1 MKTPSL
7 SVALGLAAL
16 LFIACSSNNQKTE
29 STPQPT
35 RAVQPTGSVAL
46 ATAASTTL
54 PTAAST
60 AGPTEQPAPSNQ
72 KQIGDLLL
80 TVNGASPYTD
90 DIFPAALG
98 THYVAVDVTAK
109 NTGDKAYLLNVLN
122 FHLKDSDSHI
132 HDPAMTNGP
141 KPQISYHDMVAG
153 QVVRGFIVFPL
164 ADGSDPAELQ
174 YQSST
179 GITGTIP
186 VPKPS
191 LG

>member
-1 MKTPSL
+1 MKRLSL

-29 STPQPT
+29 STPQP
-35 RAVQPTGSVAL
+35 S
-46 ATAASTTL
+46 TAGQ
-54 PTAAST
+54 PTAA
-60 AGPTEQPAPSNQ
+60 PTEQPAPSNQ

-80 TVNGASPYTD
+80 TVNGASLYTD
-90 DIFPAALG
+90 DNFPAALG
-98 THYVAVDVTAK
+98 THYVAVDVTAT
-109 NTGDKAYLLNVLN
+109 NTGDKTYSLKVLD

-141 KPQISYHDMVAG
+141 KPQIGYHDMVPG

-164 ADGSDPAELQ
+164 GDGSDPAELQ

-179 GITGTIP
+179 GITGTVP

-191 LG
+191 P

>member
-1 MKTPSL
+1 MKIPSL

-35 RAVQPTGSVAL
+35 RAVQPTGSVAP

-80 TVNGASPYTD
+80 TLNGASLYTD
-90 DIFPAALG
+90 DIFPAAPG

-141 KPQISYHDMVAG
+141 KPQIGYHDMVPG
-153 QVVRGFIVFPL
+153 QVVHGFIVFPL
-164 ADGSDPAELQ
+164 GDGRDPAELQ

-179 GITGTIP
+179 GSTGTIP

-191 LG
+191 P

>member
-1 MKTPSL
+1 MKIPSL

-35 RAVQPTGSVAL
+35 RAVQPTGSVAP

-80 TVNGASPYTD
+80 TLNGASRYTD
-90 DIFPAALG
+90 DIFPAAPG

-141 KPQISYHDMVAG
+141 QPQIGSYDNMVPG

-164 ADGSDPAELQ
+164 GDGSDPAELQ

-179 GITGTIP
+179 GITGTVP

-191 LG
+191 P

>member
-1 MKTPSL
+1 MKIPSL

-29 STPQPT
+29 STPQPST
-35 RAVQPTGSVAL
+35 AGQP
-46 ATAASTTL
+46 
-54 PTAAST
+54 T

-80 TVNGASPYTD
+80 TVNGASLYTD

-109 NTGDKAYLLNVLN
+109 NTGDKAYLLNFLN

-141 KPQISYHDMVAG
+141 KPQIGSYDNMVPG

-164 ADGSDPAELQ
+164 GDGSDPAELQ

-179 GITGTIP
+179 GSTGTIP

-191 LG
+191 P